1 LTTYFSK
8 NMIVI
13 LLTTTI
19 LTNLITMFKNREYS
33 IMMMEGFTQEEIVKL
48 KTKMDDAK
56 AEMDNEKDDKK
67 KASLK
72 VTYEAAK
79 KTYDQAV
86 ATADVNA
93 TADKSV
99 EASKPAA
106 APATSES
113 DNTMSMGAQPA
124 NTVKQP
130 FTSKNSAVK
139 DGMSQLS
146 PAAVNAEAVNPAA
159 LMKAPGMAIGT
170 NAQKEQAYDT
180 MASIGGGS
188 DTMNQQTE
196 MINNLKSIEP
206 ILNTA
211 QNFLEKFENSSISK
225 MLTSGGGF
233 PGMSLLSGALGGNK
247 TSPAP
252 VGV

>member
-1 LTTYFSK
+1 
-8 NMIVI
+8 
-13 LLTTTI
+13 
-19 LTNLITMFKNREYS
+19 
-33 IMMMEGFTQEEIVKL
+33 
-48 KTKMDDAK
+48 MDDAK
-56 AEMDNEKDDKK
+56 AEMDKEKDDTK
-67 KASLK
+67 KAALK
-72 VTYEAAK
+72 VTYETAK

-93 TADKSV
+93 AAAKSA

-106 APATSES
+106 ASATSES

-139 DGMSQLS
+139 DGMSQLN
-146 PAAVNAEAVNPAA
+146 PASVNAEAVNPAA
-159 LMKAPGMAIGT
+159 QMKAPGMAMGT

-180 MASIGGGS
+180 MASIGGGG
-188 DTMNQQTE
+188 DTANQQTE

-233 PGMSLLSGALGGNK
+233 PGMSLLSGAFGGNK
-247 TSPAP
+247 TNPAP